1 MEPAKSGG
9 LLASLRQ
16 LLGTLLEIA
25 QVRLELISTELEL
38 EKRRWF
44 DALWLAALALVCIAL
59 GLVLLCGTLLLLFW
73 EGYRLAAAAG
83 LTVLFVGA
91 GALLLAQARQ
101 RLQQPG
107 GMFSASAR
115 ELRRDREAD
124 TPPTSRNTP

>member
-1 MEPAKSGG
+1 MEPANSGG
-9 LLASLRQ
+9 LLTSLRQ

-25 QVRLELISTELEL
+25 QVRLDLISTELEL

-44 DALWLAALALVCIAL
+44 DTLWLGALALVCIAL

-73 EGYRLAAAAG
+73 EGYRLAAASG
-83 LTVLFVGA
+83 LTLLFLGT

>member
-1 MEPAKSGG
+1 MEPANSGG
-9 LLASLRQ
+9 LLTSLRQ

-25 QVRLELISTELEL
+25 QVRLDLISTELEL

-44 DALWLAALALVCIAL
+44 DALWLGALALVCIAL

-83 LTVLFVGA
+83 LTVLFLGT

-101 RLQQPG
+101 RLRQPG
-107 GMFSASAR
+107 GLFSASVR
-115 ELRRDREAD
+115 ELRRDRAGD
-124 TPPTSRNTP
+124 TPPPP

>member
-1 MEPAKSGG
+1 M
-9 LLASLRQ
+9 ASLRQ

-44 DALWLAALALVCIAL
+44 DALWLAALAFVCIAL

-73 EGYRLAAAAG
+73 EGYRLAAAAA
-83 LTVLFVGA
+83 LTVLFLGG

-101 RLQQPG
+101 RLRQAG
-107 GMFSASAR
+107 GMFSASVR
-115 ELRRDREAD
+115 ELRRDRGVD
-124 TPPTSRNTP
+124 TPPPP